1 MPATSCSAPTP
12 RPFANRAIVPSR
24 GSRTARSSR
33 EISVGWSPVFADSC
47 SCVSLALA
55 RHFRRFAANRSSGVT
70 PGILGEVG
78 Q

>member
-12 RPFANRAIVPSR
+12 SPFASRAIVPSR
-24 GSRTARSSR
+24 GSRTALSSR
-33 EISVGWSPVFADSC
+33 EISVVWSPVFADSC
-47 SCVSLALA
+47 SWVSLARE

-70 PGILGEVG
+70 TGILGEVG